1 MKMWRGLGGKVRT
14 LAARM
19 SAGVQGAPVANAAA
33 ARRYAYRMRVW
44 PMIPPHLRTA
54 PVLRAMS
61 RMSCGPLTHGWI
73 LRNCGLSEGQAEC
86 LIDLLVAEGAVE
98 RIEFGG
104 PPGVG
109 VGSGATP

>member
-1 MKMWRGLGGKVRT
+1 MQMWPGLRGKVRT
-14 LAARM
+14 FAARM
-19 SAGVQGAPVANAAA
+19 AAGMQGAPGSDAAA

-44 PMIPPHLRTA
+44 PVIPPHLRTA

-104 PPGVG
+104 PASAGAR
-109 VGSGATP
+109 SGATQ